1 MTPQDKEVLQSFI
14 ATEIE
19 KDEFYRI
26 WTDYEREH
34 PDHRIGDPYSIG
46 VAVGVSRIKKKLEKF
61 LRLDEDFVDSICE
74 RIGINL
80 PYLDGD
86 SWCVLLGS
94 DIQSGICGFGR
105 TKFEALMDFMKSI
118 ILQTKNSQA
127 MFSHWKP
134 SEEQMKAL
142 WEVEDSMRANKAFT
156 LSNRLASL
164 YNDLQKLL

>member
-19 KDEFYRI
+19 KDEFYCR
-26 WTDYEREH
+26 WPDYEREH
-34 PDHRIGDPYSIG
+34 PYHRIGDPYSIG

-105 TKFEALMDFMKSI
+105 TKFEALMDFMKEI

-127 MFSHWKP
+127 MFPHWKP
-134 SEEQMKAL
+134 SEEQMEAL
-142 WEVEDSMRANKAFT
+142 ECAERWYTDNMGHSPA
-156 LSNRLASL
+156 L
-164 YNDLQKLL
+164 YQLLCDLEKL

>member
-1 MTPQDKEVLQSFI
+1 MTSQDKEVLQLFI

-19 KDEFYRI
+19 KDEFYCR
-26 WTDYEREH
+26 WPDYEREH

-74 RIGINL
+74 RIGINP

-94 DIQSGICGFGR
+94 DIQDGICGFGR
-105 TKFEALMDFMKSI
+105 TKFEALMDFMKAI
-118 ILQTKNSQA
+118 ILQTKNLQST
-127 MFSHWKP
+127 FPSWKP
-134 SEEQMKAL
+134 SKEQITAL
-142 WEVEDSMRANKAFT
+142 KVVARGFQANDPDAIDS
-156 LSNRLASL
+156 LLV
-164 YNDLQKLL
+164 DLQNYFSL